1 MSIFVRYGSSGNIPV
16 PLRTRA
22 PDHGDT
28 IAGGWR
34 GPTLIVRPVERP
46 AGRILVDP
54 MLICDLIDRESDF
67 VRPDPLATIAP
78 RGPLPPPSA
87 RVAAPVGPEERVTFS
102 TCTTRVSP
110 AVCRF
115 ATREVHNAL
124 ELRAVLPQLL
134 QVPPAIC
141 LILPFWVVRI
151 PCVPVRKRPHPA
163 VWKILGPWCRVLQR
177 EMHSAI
183 PTSAVRAAVC
193 SFC

>member
-1 MSIFVRYGSSGNIPV
+1 MSIFVRNGSSGNIPV
-16 PLRTRA
+16 PLRARA
-22 PDHGDT
+22 PDHGDA
-28 IAGGWR
+28 IADGWR

-54 MLICDLIDRESDF
+54 MPICNLIDRESDF
-67 VRPDPLATIAP
+67 VRPDPLAPTA
-78 RGPLPPPSA
+78 PLPPPSA

-102 TCTTRVSP
+102 TWTTRVSP

-124 ELRAVLPQLL
+124 ELFAILSQLVQVL
-134 QVPPAIC
+134 PAIC
-141 LILPFWVVRI
+141 LILPLRVVRI

-163 VWKILGPWCRVLQR
+163 VWEILGPWCRLLQR